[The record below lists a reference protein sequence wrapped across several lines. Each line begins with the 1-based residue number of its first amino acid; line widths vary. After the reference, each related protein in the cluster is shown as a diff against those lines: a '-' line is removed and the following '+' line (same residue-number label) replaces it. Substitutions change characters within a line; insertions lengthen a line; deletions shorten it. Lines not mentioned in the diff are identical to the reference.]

1 MMIEWFDKGVV
12 GMKIWDKKTLKIPA
26 KEAYGERDPK
36 NTQEVP
42 KAQLG
47 EFEKAGIKL
56 EVWEVLPTAYGPLTI
71 TKVTKDTIT
80 VDMNHFLAGE
90 DLVFEVEMVSFSN

>member
-1 MMIEWFDKGVV
+1 
-12 GMKIWDKKTLKIPA
+12 MKIGDKKTLKIPA

-56 EVWEVLPTAYGPLTI
+56 EV
-71 TKVTKDTIT
+71 
-80 VDMNHFLAGE
+80 
-90 DLVFEVEMVSFSN
+90 